1 MKVVALRKELKKIGL
16 DTSGLKKDL
25 QKRLLTAIVAEE
37 DEPKEEEVP
46 EQNPKSKIFFAP
58 SAETEYPEEI
68 QDTEDNVQETL
79 TTENKEEKVDRM
91 SITPEDTNPCTEDS
105 MSVDEI
111 DSKVIPDTK
120 PANLPMKGIQNEG
133 DLSKSSKVQAKIA
146 LFSGNKGGINK
157 FPSNESKTT
166 HVSPF
171 KSMKKT
177 IINSASKLISA
188 ASPKK
193 LRKVDKVPSQSEL
206 GEIGTT
212 SSISAG
218 ESLSGRQEE
227 CKSNI
232 VDKSKDEDKMMQIS
246 TATKK
251 KHEMNV
257 SSNVKEIQRQLAEAQ
272 EKLHSSVGKGAIFSN
287 SAVKATSSS
296 QPNGIESSHT
306 LPVSSS
312 VKEKQKQLAEAR
324 AKRLAEMRCKSKPL
338 SAIKHGTN
346 PKPFSS
352 LKTTLKNDDKRTLM
366 TAKIREKHAA
376 LKNQGLGVAKVLSK
390 NDNTKTDQAGALTIQ
405 PCDKENSV
413 NSSHLNKSILSPLR
427 SPLST
432 YEISDRED
440 SDSDD
445 SDDSEYSKKGVKKKV
460 PNWAQKQNLI
470 KALHAQYDTEQSE
483 RFDPD
488 SIFPEV
494 ETCDL
499 AAIFNKNKSRYKKR
513 TSTGNWLK
521 DRVTVAEKLT
531 YKRNMGYDSKE

>member
-1 MKVVALRKELKKIGL
+1 M
-16 DTSGLKKDL
+16 
-25 QKRLLTAIVAEE
+25 
-37 DEPKEEEVP
+37 
-46 EQNPKSKIFFAP
+46 
-58 SAETEYPEEI
+58 
-68 QDTEDNVQETL
+68 
-79 TTENKEEKVDRM
+79 
-91 SITPEDTNPCTEDS
+91 
-105 MSVDEI
+105 
-111 DSKVIPDTK
+111 
-120 PANLPMKGIQNEG
+120 
-133 DLSKSSKVQAKIA
+133 
-146 LFSGNKGGINK
+146 
-157 FPSNESKTT
+157 
-166 HVSPF
+166 
-171 KSMKKT
+171 
-177 IINSASKLISA
+177 
-188 ASPKK
+188 
-193 LRKVDKVPSQSEL
+193 
-206 GEIGTT
+206 
-212 SSISAG
+212 
-218 ESLSGRQEE
+218 
-227 CKSNI
+227 
-232 VDKSKDEDKMMQIS
+232 VDKSEGEDKMMQLS
-246 TATKK
+246 AATKK
-251 KHEMNV
+251 KHEMNM

-272 EKLHSSVGKGAIFSN
+272 EKLHSSVGKGGIFSN
-287 SAVKATSSS
+287 SAIKATSSQS
-296 QPNGIESSHT
+296 NGVESSHT

-312 VKEKQKQLAEAR
+312 VKEKQKHLAEAR

-338 SAIKHGTN
+338 SAIKQGTN

-352 LKTTLKNDDKRTLM
+352 LKPTLKNDDKRTLM

-376 LKNQGLGVAKVLSK
+376 LKNQGVGAAKVLSK
-390 NDNTKTDQAGALTIQ
+390 NDTSMPKTDQAEALTIQ

-470 KALHAQYDTEQSE
+470 KALHAQYDTERSE

-531 YKRNMGYDSKE
+531 YKRNMGYDSK